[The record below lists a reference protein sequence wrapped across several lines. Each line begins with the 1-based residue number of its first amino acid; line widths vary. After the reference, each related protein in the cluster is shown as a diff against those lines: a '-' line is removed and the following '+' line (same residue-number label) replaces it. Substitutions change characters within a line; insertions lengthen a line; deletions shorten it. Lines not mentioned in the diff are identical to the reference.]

1 MGKNNNT
8 KKLKNRLIASDP
20 YAAKRLNNLKLNNEK
35 INKIIAT
42 EVSGHYDFS
51 HDLDAF
57 DVAMQIS
64 LDKDPGEYFDNLDNI
79 QLDDIKI
86 EGDDIMYLEDEED
99 KPLTNQDLAALQ
111 QEEQYSI
118 WNENYR
124 KQLEEAAGAGKQTD
138 APKVYQKKRT
148 E

>member
-1 MGKNNNT
+1 MGYFS
-8 KKLKNRLIASDP
+8 RLAVD
-20 YAAKRLNNLKLNNEK
+20 LLEE
-35 INKIIAT
+35 AT
-42 EVSGHYDFS
+42 DRADRE
-51 HDLDAF
+51 LA
-57 DVAMQIS
+57 
-64 LDKDPGEYFDNLDNI
+64 
-79 QLDDIKI
+79 
-86 EGDDIMYLEDEED
+86 YLEDEED

-124 KQLEEAAGAGKQTD
+124 KQLEEAAGTKRQTD